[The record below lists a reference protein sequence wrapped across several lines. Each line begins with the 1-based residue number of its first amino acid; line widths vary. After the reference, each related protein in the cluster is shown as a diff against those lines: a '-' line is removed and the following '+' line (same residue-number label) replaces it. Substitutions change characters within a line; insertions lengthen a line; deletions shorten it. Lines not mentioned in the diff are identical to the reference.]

1 MCSDYIAVID
11 FDSNNV
17 RVSYAKAI
25 TERITTELI
34 KVNKYVVVE
43 RTKVDELLSE
53 QKFQNSG
60 CVNISCAVELGNI
73 LGARYIVVGTIS
85 KVGKTFS
92 LDARLVDIESS
103 ESIKSANYTTR
114 GIVDDLLVYGVPSLV
129 SQLIN
134 DNSTVELT
142 VNSEK
147 DSKNDLSGYL
157 HYYKFMLDINP
168 EYDISLNS
176 NKNNYYP
183 QSGLSIAYEFS
194 KQNGFGL
201 GLQYQFS
208 RALDSETDFG
218 FNSIYFVYNY
228 SVEEIGAGFSIN
240 YGLSDLSIYNNGE
253 VVESSSYDRG
263 DFFSISIRYQ
273 LSDLML
279 LEIGSSNFSCKDSVS
294 LASHDYYR
302 SYIGLTFTLN

>member
-17 RVSYAKAI
+17 RASYARAI

-43 RTKVDELLSE
+43 RTKVDELLDE

-85 KVGKTFS
+85 KVGRTFS

-114 GIVDDLLVYGVPSLV
+114 GIVDDLLIQGVPSIV
-129 SQLIN
+129 AQLIN
-134 DNSTVELT
+134 EANVLKLT
-142 VNSEK
+142 TESEI
-147 DSKNDLSGYL
+147 DQSNDVSNYL
-157 HYYKFMLDINP
+157 HYYKLMFDINP

-176 NKNNYYP
+176 NQVNYYP
-183 QSGLSIAYEFS
+183 KSGLSLGYEFS
-194 KQNGFGL
+194 KRKGFGV
-201 GLQYQFS
+201 GVQYQFS
-208 RALDSETDFG
+208 RSLDSQIDFG
-218 FNSIYFVYNY
+218 FNSIYIVYNY
-228 SVEEIGAGFSIN
+228 LFKKKGAGFSIN
-240 YGLSDLSIYNNGE
+240 YGMSDLSIYNNGE
-253 VVESSSYDRG
+253 VVDGLSFDRG
-263 DFFSISIRYQ
+263 DFFSVSLRYP
-273 LSDLML
+273 LSELML
-279 LEIGSSNFSCKDSVS
+279 LEIGSSNYSCKDDVS
-294 LASHDYYR
+294 GASHDYYR